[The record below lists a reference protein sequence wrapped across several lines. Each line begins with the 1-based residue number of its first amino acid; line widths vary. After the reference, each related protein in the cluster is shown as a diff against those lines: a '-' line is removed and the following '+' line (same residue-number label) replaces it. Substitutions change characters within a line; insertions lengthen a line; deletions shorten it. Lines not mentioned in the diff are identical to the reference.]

1 MERPMIMPGL
11 EKPDSAPPAE
21 TGGTTRDV
29 PDYAAFGLDLFRRL
43 ADAQPDGNVV
53 TSPLSAG
60 IALSLLANGATGA
73 TLAGILQTL
82 ATGMDL
88 RALNVA
94 NAALSGSLRSEDVEI
109 AVANSLW
116 MHGAPFLP
124 EYVAESQRIYGAEVG
139 ALTSAGPIND
149 WVSRHTRGRITQM
162 VSDPIDPLVILL
174 LLNAVYFK
182 GRWQEEFRA
191 DDTRDRTFHAPS
203 GPVERPMMSR
213 TGHYGYLHGAGFRA
227 ARMPYRGDR
236 FAMYVLLPDT
246 GQSLA
251 QLRGRLT
258 AEAWR
263 GWMGVFRNV
272 KMDVVLPR
280 WRMNL
285 ESSLN
290 DPLREMGMAD
300 AFIGGRAAL
309 DAMLPAAYV
318 AQEAPYVSTVLQ
330 KVFVEVNE
338 EGTEA
343 AAVTMVA
350 VAGRSLVKD
359 MVVDFIVDRP
369 FVFAIRDDQTG
380 ALLFVG
386 QVNDPVTE

>member
-1 MERPMIMPGL
+1 MILRDL
-11 EKPDSAPPAE
+11 ETPDSAPTAAP
-21 TGGTTRDV
+21 GGTTGNV
-29 PDYAAFGLDLFRRL
+29 PDYAAFGLDLFRRV
-43 ADAQPDGNVV
+43 ADAAPEANAIV
-53 TSPLSAG
+53 SPLSAG
-60 IALSLLANGATGA
+60 LALSLLANGATGA

-82 ATGMDL
+82 ATGMELD
-88 RALNVA
+88 ALNRA
-94 NAALSGSLRSEDVEI
+94 NAALSASLAGGEVELAI
-109 AVANSLW
+109 ANSLW
-116 MHGAPFLP
+116 MRGAPFLP
-124 EYVAESQRIYGAEVG
+124 EYVAESQRSYGAEIG
-139 ALTSAGPIND
+139 ALQSAGPIND
-149 WVSRHTRGRITQM
+149 WVSRHTRGRITEM
-162 VSDPIDPLVILL
+162 VSDPIEPLVILL

-182 GRWQEEFRA
+182 GRWQAEFRA

-203 GPVERPMMSR
+203 GPVQRPMMSR

-236 FAMYVLLPDT
+236 FAMYVLLPDE

-251 QLRGRLT
+251 QPRGRLT
-258 AEAWR
+258 AEVWR
-263 GWMGVFRNV
+263 GWMGVFRSV

-280 WRMNL
+280 WRMSL

-290 DPLREMGMAD
+290 GPLGEMGMED

-386 QVNDPVTE
+386 QVNDPVTQ